1 MFVGWILSLQ
11 NHQLLDIDA
20 DRSNIRR
27 LLGDIQISI
36 DELQAQAFKYKTYQ
50 KNFKVSVSLCPADGA
65 FSVFILCTFCFEFVC
80 LIIMSYKK
88 MNLYLCMQVEVTKYN
103 ALEGLTAEVK
113 LKQLLW
119 DSLEE
124 WENLENSWLQVILRG
139 SFFTFEIFDFFLS
152 LKST

>member
-1 MFVGWILSLQ
+1 MWNTETLLSHSQPVFVYVVWFLSLQ
-11 NHQLLDIDA
+11 NHQLLEIDA

-50 KNFKVSVSLCPADGA
+50 KNFKVSVSLCPPEGA
-65 FSVFILCTFCFEFVC
+65 SSVFILYTDCFDFVWSSWV
-80 LIIMSYKK
+80 IYIFF
-88 MNLYLCMQVEVTKYN
+88 NLYLFVQVEVTKYD
-103 ALEGLTAEVK
+103 ALEELTAEVK

-124 WENLENSWLQVILRG
+124 WENLENSWLQVIKG
-139 SFFTFEIFDFFLS
+139 AI
-152 LKST
+152 

>member
-1 MFVGWILSLQ
+1 
-11 NHQLLDIDA
+11 
-20 DRSNIRR
+20 
-27 LLGDIQISI
+27 
-36 DELQAQAFKYKTYQ
+36 
-50 KNFKVSVSLCPADGA
+50 
-65 FSVFILCTFCFEFVC
+65 
-80 LIIMSYKK
+80 
-88 MNLYLCMQVEVTKYN
+88 VTKYDT
-103 ALEGLTAEVK
+103 LEELTAEVK